1 MTLDL
6 AGLGAR
12 FDHTAVAGPSLTPL
26 VAFYRDVL
34 GFEVVFQWNPQ
45 AEYIR
50 TITGYPGADIHAAI
64 LELPNNDLKLEILE
78 YRNVEKAPVDTR
90 TANPGTAHLAFFTD
104 DCDALFAELVEKGTR
119 YVNPPV
125 TPTIGPNKDGR
136 AVYMIGPDGIRV
148 EFIQSKRTFADFSQ
162 AEAAQVSGGADGHDH

>member
-1 MTLDL
+1 MAQILKPHHMGIQVRDL
-6 AGLGAR
+6 ETSVR
-12 FDHTAVAGPSLTPL
+12 
-26 VAFYRDVL
+26 FYRDVL
-34 GFEVVFQWNPQ
+34 GFELVFQWNPQ

-64 LELPNNDLKLEILE
+64 LRLPNSEVFLEILE

-104 DCDALFAELVEKGTR
+104 DCDGLFAELVERGTR

-125 TPTIGPNKDGR
+125 TPTIGPNTGGR
-136 AVYMIGPDGIRV
+136 AVYMIDPDGIRV
-148 EFIQSKRTFADFSQ
+148 EFIQTKRSFGDFSQ
-162 AEAAQVSGGADGHDH
+162 DEAARVTGGKAG